1 MRFNA
6 IVFRPFKGEVFDAV
20 VTQVN
25 KLGFFAQVGPLQV
38 FVSKHLIPS
47 DMKFDPQATPAAYV
61 SEISDEQPQRVTKD
75 SEVRA
80 RCMHTHAH
88 VDVWGDV
95 APPLSPRLP
104 LCRSAYASWR
114 LVSMLR
120 RSSQSVPS
128 RRSTLVS
135 STTEEP
141 SGPNRPGRMV
151 SMLRAL
157 SLSLVLLLLLYTHT
171 HVNMNKKT
179 S

>member
-88 VDVWGDV
+88 VHVWGDV
-95 APPLSPRLP
+95 APQRSPRLP

-120 RSSQSVPS
+120 RSLQSVPS
-128 RRSTLVS
+128 RRSTLGS

-157 SLSLVLLLLLYTHT
+157 SLWFFCCCYTHT
-171 HVNMNKKT
+171 RT
-179 S
+179 ST

>member
-88 VDVWGDV
+88 VHVWGDV
-95 APPLSPRLP
+95 APPLSPLP
-104 LCRSAYASWR
+104 WPSSAKKRESQKKKRINSQISFSWDILRSAFHD
-114 LVSMLR
+114 L
-120 RSSQSVPS
+120 
-128 RRSTLVS
+128 
-135 STTEEP
+135 
-141 SGPNRPGRMV
+141 G
-151 SMLRAL
+151 
-157 SLSLVLLLLLYTHT
+157 
-171 HVNMNKKT
+171 
-179 S
+179 